1 MNKRK
6 GLKGLFNRLAA
17 SSAMAAAL
25 FTCVPSQAQEAQATP
40 VETAIVQSCPAF
52 PDFKRPE
59 APMLRQ
65 TAKDMPV
72 DEELKSRQR
81 LLRQLGINPGATDG
95 LNGGTTRAA
104 QREFMMFYAP
114 LYNGD
119 TTKVSLDDADALQ
132 LKKYAD
138 QNTADIAATGLST
151 GEAAALRLASSRSG
165 VSFATLSSTAKRGG
179 ALPGVPSTG
188 AAADDLF
195 KFDNASWLYMVKNYG
210 DDYGLGFYAKHI
222 TLETRDDGKTVPTVD
237 NPFIHR
243 QLLNLKNYPRISAL
257 MAGEYLK
264 HRPDLSN
271 VANPKVPA
279 ADPRMKLQQTDL
291 LALGFDIGSTNA
303 DGIKGGFTTLAIKE
317 FQMLHGDGQP
327 TGSLSDIEAAKLAGA
342 ADAARAEGRKY
353 NVPNVATG
361 SIRMA
366 ADGVK
371 DSGGPAFPYLMELAS
386 AESSFRV
393 SAKASTSTAT
403 GLYQFIESTWAYM
416 LLHHGEKHGL
426 GDFSNEVETY
436 TDALGRP
443 QARFKNPVI
452 RAEALEMRKNPQLSA
467 LFSADFQGDNKA
479 KESCYVTGDLSR
491 TDLYLAH
498 FLGAHDAVYFI
509 TQMRANPEK
518 SAVETFP
525 EAAAANASIFYARDG
540 KTVRDRSLEEVYEV
554 LGRKFNRGL
563 YDEVATVPVARP
575 TPPKPPGQSPA

>member
-138 QNTADIAATGLST
+138 QNTADIAVTGLST

-327 TGSLSDIEAAKLAGA
+327 TGSLSDIEAAKLASA

-371 DSGGPAFPYLMELAS
+371 DTGGPAFPYLMELAS

-452 RAEALEMRKNPQLSA
+452 RAEALEMRKNPRTRR
-467 LFSADFQGDNKA
+467 DNA
-479 KESCYVTGDLSR
+479 PRL
-491 TDLYLAH
+491 L
-498 FLGAHDAVYFI
+498 
-509 TQMRANPEK
+509 RANPEK

-525 EAAAANASIFYARDG
+525 EAAAANASIFYVREG

-563 YDEVATVPVARP
+563 YDEVSTVPVARP